1 MNNRFEE
8 PISVSEYIQFLN
20 ELLGRIQVKLI
31 GEVVQLKIHQPSGH
45 VYFTLKD
52 KEGAVINCVIWKYNY
67 RMCGVSL
74 TEGMTVIISGGADI
88 YPVRGTLT
96 FKANTVE
103 LVGAGALKK
112 AYDELKAKLQKEGLF
127 DNKRPIPDYPQ
138 KIGVIT
144 SLYGGTVIHDFT
156 SNLGKFGFKIK
167 AINAKVE
174 GVEAVKE
181 LLSAINQFKKED
193 IDVLVVIRGGG
204 SLESLI
210 AFDNEILVREIANFP
225 VPVIAGIGHHKDVT
239 LVSLA
244 ADATESTP
252 SAAAYFLN
260 KSWENAIH
268 KVNSYNSEI
277 INSFTYALQKT
288 NKRIELSLDFIIRN
302 FNNIFEEYTRIE
314 VKIKGLLMKIQS
326 QIINNQ
332 NNLESLKIKILRDF
346 IENLDHQKRIIINF
360 DQIIHYNNPEKQL
373 KMGYSI
379 SRINGKIIKDIN
391 QVKVDDN
398 IDIQI
403 LNGII
408 KSKIKKIKK

>member
-1 MNNRFEE
+1 
-8 PISVSEYIQFLN
+8 
-20 ELLGRIQVKLI
+20 
-31 GEVVQLKIHQPSGH
+31 
-45 VYFTLKD
+45 
-52 KEGAVINCVIWKYNY
+52 
-67 RMCGVSL
+67 
-74 TEGMTVIISGGADI
+74 
-88 YPVRGTLT
+88 
-96 FKANTVE
+96 
-103 LVGAGALKK
+103 
-112 AYDELKAKLQKEGLF
+112 
-127 DNKRPIPDYPQ
+127 
-138 KIGVIT
+138 
-144 SLYGGTVIHDFT
+144 
-156 SNLGKFGFKIK
+156 
-167 AINAKVE
+167 
-174 GVEAVKE
+174 
-181 LLSAINQFKKED
+181 
-193 IDVLVVIRGGG
+193 
-204 SLESLI
+204 
-210 AFDNEILVREIANFP
+210 
-225 VPVIAGIGHHKDVT
+225 